1 MKSKYTVFFFRASIA
16 GYLLLALYY
25 FLSKPAGGGD
35 EALFIAD
42 LQFIAKSGWSAA
54 IHKGISIPYMIL
66 VYPLTFLVKPVIALR
81 GVNILLFGGLL
92 LYFYRVQ
99 GFKNLNF
106 YALLLFFYSTVG
118 YFLAGTNDTLFVV
131 CLVIFMVE
139 THAILAS
146 NEQSSLFWWATAV
159 VVAFFTRELIIVY
172 APVLILALLFI
183 LKKRKGNVRSLI
195 IPALLLVLFVALN
208 IPALSQNKMLSYDKK
223 LPPKTTT
230 ATWVQR
236 QYLAQLL
243 VNEGKLANYNHPNW
257 NQTQEYLDKNGA
269 SSLPSTIVEAL
280 LFDPKMTI
288 KEFFKDFLFISIY
301 GTRQLGL
308 ILGIVFILLLNQFIM
323 KRKLTV
329 ALFLPTAVLLMT
341 TIFALIIISFIEL
354 RWLAPVF
361 ISAIVYFYLLTMKGK
376 IPKLL
381 ILANYVFMTL
391 LSWYGMYGMITKL

>member
-42 LQFIAKSGWSAA
+42 LQLIAKSGWSAA

-146 NEQSSLFWWATAV
+146 NEKSSLFWWATAV

-288 KEFFKDFLFISIY
+288 KEFFKDFLIILIY

>member
-42 LQFIAKSGWSAA
+42 LQLIAKSGWSAA

-146 NEQSSLFWWATAV
+146 NEKSSLFWWATAV